1 MEFIY
6 ELLFEVIVEGTLDIG
21 TSRKVPVFFRILALI
36 GFLAIYVGIV
46 GLLLI
51 YGVDALRSN
60 DLFGGCLC
68 ILTAMVV
75 LLGCI
80 FLTVK
85 KLRKDQVAE

>member
-21 TSRKVPVFFRILALI
+21 TSRKIPVFFRILALI
-36 GFLAIYVGIV
+36 GFLAIYVGTTC
-46 GLLLI
+46 LLLI

-60 DLFGGCLC
+60 DCLC

-85 KLRKDQVAE
+85 KLRKDQAAE

>member
-1 MEFIY
+1 MEFVF

-21 TSRKVPVFFRILALI
+21 TSRKIPVFFRILALI
-36 GFLAIYVGIV
+36 GFLAIYVGII

-68 ILTAMVV
+68 ILTAIVV

-85 KLRKDQVAE
+85 KLKKAQTAE

>member
-85 KLRKDQVAE
+85 KLRKDQAAE

>member
-21 TSRKVPVFFRILALI
+21 TSRKIPVFFRILALI
-36 GFLAIYVGIV
+36 GFLAIYVGTTC
-46 GLLLI
+46 LLLI

-85 KLRKDQVAE
+85 KLRKDQAAE